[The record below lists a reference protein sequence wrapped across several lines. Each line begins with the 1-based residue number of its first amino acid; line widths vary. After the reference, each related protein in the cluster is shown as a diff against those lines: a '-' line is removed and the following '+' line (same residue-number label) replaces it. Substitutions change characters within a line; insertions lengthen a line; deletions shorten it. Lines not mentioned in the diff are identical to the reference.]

1 MDTYTEYSPSWNK
14 ATGEDG
20 VHLLVE
26 GKPASSKKVGNIEV
40 YGEKHYLTITP
51 NHLTGTPTTI
61 NPRQEALEALY
72 LAITPPVEEK
82 PRQNTGG
89 CGRRD
94 AHRATRGSAARRS
107 VTETVTRR
115 HHRIQKPIKRG
126 LCTDYETLALD
137 R

>member
-82 PRQNTGG
+82 PRQNIGG
-89 CGRRD
+89 CGRWDEYRESIGWVGM
-94 AHRATRGSAARRS
+94 RCG
-107 VTETVTRR
+107 
-115 HHRIQKPIKRG
+115 
-126 LCTDYETLALD
+126 YET
-137 R
+137 